1 MVKNPPAC
9 RAGDTASVPG
19 SERSL
24 GEGNGNSLQNSW
36 LANPMDRGAWWA
48 TVHGSQ
54 RVRHDLMT
62 RQHSIYVG
70 LGILSNLK
78 MI

>member
-54 RVRHDLMT
+54 RVRHDLTT